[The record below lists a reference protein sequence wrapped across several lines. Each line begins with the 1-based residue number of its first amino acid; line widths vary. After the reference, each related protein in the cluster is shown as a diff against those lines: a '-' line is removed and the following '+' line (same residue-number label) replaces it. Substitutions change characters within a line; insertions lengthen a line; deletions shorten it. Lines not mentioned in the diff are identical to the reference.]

1 MNRAVTLATEA
12 ASSTVTVGQDVAV
25 DAEFQ
30 AILTE
35 IGNINTTTNFNGA
48 AVFGTALSVFTSD
61 GTAGGTKSIG
71 MTPAAV
77 DATTL
82 GLNGQVLTSAAAA
95 ATALTMI
102 TAAVTTISGER
113 GTLGATVEQL
123 QAASTVLSTESQNL
137 TAAASNI
144 MSADIGQTVANMTKY
159 NILQQTGMAALQQSN
174 QAQQSVLK
182 LLQ

>member
-1 MNRAVTLATEA
+1 M
-12 ASSTVTVGQDVAV
+12 
-25 DAEFQ
+25 
-30 AILTE
+30 
-35 IGNINTTTNFNGA
+35 
-48 AVFGTALSVFTSD
+48 FTSD

-71 MTPAAV
+71 VTPASV
-77 DATTL
+77 SVATL
-82 GLNGQVLTSAAAA
+82 ALNGTDLTNAANAQ
-95 ATALTMI
+95 TALTAI

-137 TAAASNI
+137 TAASSNI

-174 QAQQSVLK
+174 QAQQAVLK